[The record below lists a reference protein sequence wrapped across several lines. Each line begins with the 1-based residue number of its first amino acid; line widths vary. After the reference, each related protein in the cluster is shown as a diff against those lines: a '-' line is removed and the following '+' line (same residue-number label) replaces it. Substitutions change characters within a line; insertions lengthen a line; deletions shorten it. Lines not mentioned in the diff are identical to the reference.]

1 MSRLHGGFQVRQHRP
16 WKVWVGV
23 LLIAGCLVLAFF
35 LGNYYQAWEL
45 ERMSLERETLV
56 SRIAELETRNRRLV
70 EKNAHLEGGSKIER
84 EAYQHAN
91 QELIRLQQELLAQKE
106 ELVFYRGIVSPS
118 ETALGVNLQSFE
130 VRKKNNQNEYSY
142 KLILTK
148 SGKSTKKVSGNAE
161 LLIRGE
167 NGGNVSELNLT
178 DLVLEKSDKSTKF
191 AFRYFQVFEGD
202 ILLPEGFEPFEV
214 KIGINPTTRKV
225 KAFSETISWTEV
237 LSEGV

>member
-1 MSRLHGGFQVRQHRP
+1 MSRMHGGFQVRQYRP
-16 WKVWVGV
+16 WKIWLGMLV
-23 LLIAGCLVLAFF
+23 LLACLVASFY
-35 LGNYYQAWEL
+35 LGHYYQSYEL
-45 ERMSLERETLV
+45 ELIKLERETLV
-56 SRIAELETRNRRLV
+56 SRIAELETRNHRLV

-84 EAYQHAN
+84 EAYLQAN

-118 ETALGVNLQSFE
+118 DTALGVNLQSFE
-130 VRKKNNQNEYSY
+130 VRRKSNQNEYSY

-148 SGKSTKKVSGNAE
+148 SGKSTRKVSGSTE

-167 NGGNVSELNLT
+167 SDGSVSELKLT
-178 DLVLEKSDKSTKF
+178 DLVLEEADKSTKF

-202 ILLPEGFEPFEV
+202 IILPEGFEPFEI
-214 KIGINPTTRKV
+214 KIGIKPTTKKV
-225 KAFSETISWTEV
+225 KAFSETISWAEV